1 MEVTVTQQSPPPISL
16 IKRFIFILFGLA
28 SLLGWNAIT
37 SELPFFTFYLKKMDP
52 ATSFP
57 FLNYALN
64 IVLQFLM
71 LYNRNLVPLKF
82 RLIGG
87 LISGTIIMII
97 LPITVLNMEM
107 NSTGNVV
114 LTGALI
120 LIMGMVN
127 ALCSGGFFALVSFF
141 PTNLMI
147 AFSAGQGFSGVMMN
161 IIQYI
166 VLGCV
171 HSGNRKKDLD
181 KTAWIYFGISAGC
194 LLLILILLL
203 FQLQTDFFKYY
214 LKPLNDRLKQE
225 KEEKEKKKKE
235 QENKKGEDK
244 KEEETKEN
252 KKEIAVSTERD
263 AQLNIKENKTQTNN
277 DIDKLDN
284 KDANTL
290 SVDKNTP
297 ANNGPK
303 PKKRRQISFF
313 EMFKILMDLD
323 ILRTYINFISNTL
336 FPKAGVTQSL
346 FKLDKYKTV
355 TILIIYNFTDF
366 FGRYIVLAFKQT
378 KLKTYIIA
386 LGRTVLI
393 FLLIFNYYCEI
404 GLKTNLNVTSV
415 LLIIWVFTLGLTHGM
430 GNSLCFGLA
439 PTMVE
444 DDLKLQAGSSM
455 SFFTV
460 FGLFLGSCLGFLTK
474 FILEEIDKKK

>member
-1 MEVTVTQQSPPPISL
+1 MEALSPKQTPTQINL
-16 IKRFIFILFGLA
+16 TKKFIFILFGLA
-28 SLLGWNAIT
+28 SLLGWNAIM
-37 SELPFFTFYLKKMDP
+37 SELPFFTFYLEKMDP

-87 LISGTIIMII
+87 LIFDTIIMIT
-97 LPITVLNMEM
+97 LPIIVLFMEK
-107 NSTGNVV
+107 NSTANVII
-114 LTGALI
+114 TGALI

-141 PTNLMI
+141 PNNLMI
-147 AFSAGQGFSGVMMN
+147 AFSAGQGFSGVLMN

-171 HSGNRKKDLD
+171 NSGNKQKDLD
-181 KTAWIYFGISAGC
+181 LTAWIYFGISAGC
-194 LLLILILLL
+194 LFLTLILLIS
-203 FQLQTDFFKYY
+203 QLNTDFFKYY
-214 LKPLNDRLKQE
+214 LKPLNDRIKQE
-225 KEEKEKKKKE
+225 KENKNTEIISPSERDTKFNLEKNDSFNPDNKEKNDDNE
-235 QENKKGEDK
+235 GNIIP
-244 KEEETKEN
+244 KEEET
-252 KKEIAVSTERD
+252 
-263 AQLNIKENKTQTNN
+263 NISK
-277 DIDKLDN
+277 
-284 KDANTL
+284 
-290 SVDKNTP
+290 V
-297 ANNGPK
+297 
-303 PKKRRQISFF
+303 KKRKEISFF

-336 FPKAGVTQSL
+336 FPKAGITQSL
-346 FKLDKYKTV
+346 FSLDKYKTV
-355 TILIIYNFTDF
+355 TILLLNNFTDF

-378 KLKTYIIA
+378 KLKTYIISI
-386 LGRTVLI
+386 GRTVLV

-404 GLKTNLNVTSV
+404 VLKTDINITSI
-415 LLIIWVFTLGLTHGM
+415 LLIMWIVALGLTHGM

-460 FGLFLGSCLGFLTK
+460 FGLFLGSCLAFLTK
-474 FILEEIDKKK
+474 FILEEIEKKK

>member
-1 MEVTVTQQSPPPISL
+1 MENFEEKQSPPQISL
-16 IKRFIFILFGLA
+16 IKTFIFILFGLA

-37 SELPFFTFYLKKMDP
+37 SELPFFTFYLEKMDP

-71 LYNRNLVPLKF
+71 LYNRNLVPLKL

-87 LISGTIIMII
+87 LISGTIIMVI
-97 LPITVLNMEM
+97 LPVIVLNMEM
-107 NSTGNVV
+107 NSTANVIV
-114 LTGALI
+114 TGALI

-203 FQLQTDFFKYY
+203 FQMRTDFFKYY

-235 QENKKGEDK
+235 EENKTV
-244 KEEETKEN
+244 EETKEN
-252 KKEIAVSTERD
+252 KKEIVASTERD
-263 AQLNIKENKTQTNN
+263 AQLNLKENKTKTNN
-277 DIDKLDN
+277 DNNNDN
-284 KDANTL
+284 PNNKEAEVTPI
-290 SVDKNTP
+290 DKNTQN
-297 ANNGPK
+297 NNGPS

-386 LGRTVLI
+386 LGRTILI